1 MTRVGVVGAGP
12 MGRLHAR
19 TVRRLADRGHPCQLV
34 RVFDRHVGRAEVLA
48 AETGAAASDHLDA
61 FAEQVDVVIIAVPAA
76 AHLDLSKAL
85 LDRGLD
91 LLVEKP
97 LAGSVAEAESLIEAA
112 RRADR
117 ILQVGHI
124 EWYNPSWRQAV
135 SQVGTLSRIE
145 VDRLQ
150 PSSTR
155 GRDIDVV
162 QDLMLHDLDWTLRL
176 LGGAVSSLEAWGR
189 CVEADQLDEAEA
201 RIRFESGCVVCL
213 RASRVHRLR
222 RREARIQGSAG
233 FRTADLESGG
243 VESTDRATLCAG
255 KGEGRDSL
263 ESQWLDFLEAIRS
276 RKAPVNDGRVG
287 VDALR
292 WVDRV
297 RDAISTGTGS
307 SSLDDH
313 THLRG

>member
-1 MTRVGVVGAGP
+1 
-12 MGRLHAR
+12 
-19 TVRRLADRGHPCQLV
+19 
-34 RVFDRHVGRAEVLA
+34 
-48 AETGAAASDHLDA
+48 
-61 FAEQVDVVIIAVPAA
+61 
-76 AHLDLSKAL
+76 
-85 LDRGLD
+85 
-91 LLVEKP
+91 
-97 LAGSVAEAESLIEAA
+97 
-112 RRADR
+112 
-117 ILQVGHI
+117 
-124 EWYNPSWRQAV
+124 
-135 SQVGTLSRIE
+135 
-145 VDRLQ
+145 
-150 PSSTR
+150 
-155 GRDIDVV
+155 VV

>member
-12 MGRLHAR
+12 MGRLHAK
-19 TVRRLADRGHPCQLV
+19 TVRRLADLGSGCQLV
-34 RVFDRHVGRAEVLA
+34 RVYDRHLVRAEVLA
-48 AETGAAASDHLDA
+48 AETGAAASNHLDA
-61 FAEQVDVVIIAVPAA
+61 LAEQVDVVIIAVPTA
-76 AHLDLSKAL
+76 AHLKMSKAL

-97 LAGSVAEAESLIEAA
+97 LAGSVAEGESLIEAA
-112 RRADR
+112 RMADR
-117 ILQVGHI
+117 ILQVGHV
-124 EWYNPSWRQAV
+124 EWYNPSWRWAV
-135 SQVGTLSRIE
+135 SQAGTIGRIE

-162 QDLMLHDLDWTLRL
+162 QDLMLHDLDWTMRL
-176 LGGAVSSLEAWGR
+176 LDGGVSELRAWGR

-201 RIRFESGCVVCL
+201 RIQFESGCVVCL
-213 RASRVHRLR
+213 RASRVHRRR

-233 FRTADLESGG
+233 LLTADLESGR
-243 VESTDRATLCAG
+243 VESADGATLCATSG
-255 KGEGRDSL
+255 AGRDSL
-263 ESQWLDFLEAIRS
+263 ESQWLDFLEAVRS

-287 VDALR
+287 VEALR

-297 RDAISTGTGS
+297 RDAIAIGTGTLS
-307 SSLDDH
+307 
-313 THLRG
+313 

>member
-48 AETGAAASDHLDA
+48 AETGAAASNHLDA

>member
-48 AETGAAASDHLDA
+48 AETGAAASNHLDA

-243 VESTDRATLCAG
+243 AESTDRATLCAG

>member
-1 MTRVGVVGAGP
+1 MTRVGVAGAGP
-12 MGRLHAR
+12 MGCLHAR

-34 RVFDRHVGRAEVLA
+34 RVYDRHVGRAEVLA
-48 AETGAAASDHLDA
+48 AETGAAVSNHLDA
-61 FAEQVDVVIIAVPAA
+61 FAEQVDAVIIAVPTA
-76 AHLDLSKAL
+76 AHFDLSKAL

-135 SQVGTLSRIE
+135 SQVGTISRIE

-150 PSSTR
+150 PSSKR
-155 GRDIDVV
+155 GRDVDVV
-162 QDLMLHDLDWTLRL
+162 QDLMLHDLDWTFRL
-176 LGGAVSSLEAWGR
+176 LGGSVSNLEAWGR
-189 CVEADQLDEAEA
+189 CVESDRLDEAEA

-213 RASRVHRLR
+213 RASRVHRVR
-222 RREARIQGSAG
+222 RREARIKGSAG
-233 FRTADLESGG
+233 FLTADLETGG
-243 VESTDRATLCAG
+243 VESTDGVTSCARSG
-255 KGEGRDSL
+255 GGRDSL
-263 ESQWLDFLEAIRS
+263 ESQWLDFLEAVRS

-287 VDALR
+287 VDVLR

-297 RDAISTGTGS
+297 RDLIATGTES
-307 SSLDDH
+307 SSFDDH
-313 THLRG
+313 THFRR

>member
-12 MGRLHAR
+12 MGRLHAK
-19 TVRRLADRGHPCQLV
+19 TVRRLADLGCGCQLV
-34 RVFDRHVGRAEVLA
+34 RVYDRHLVRAEVLA
-48 AETGAAASDHLDA
+48 AETGAAASNHLDA
-61 FAEQVDVVIIAVPAA
+61 LAEQVDVVIIAVPTA
-76 AHLDLSKAL
+76 AHLKLSKAL

-97 LAGSVAEAESLIEAA
+97 LAGSVAEGESLIEAA
-112 RRADR
+112 RMADR
-117 ILQVGHI
+117 ILQVGHV
-124 EWYNPSWRQAV
+124 EWYNPSWRWAV
-135 SQVGTLSRIE
+135 SQAGTIGRIE

-162 QDLMLHDLDWTLRL
+162 QDLMLHDLDWTMRL
-176 LGGAVSSLEAWGR
+176 LGGAVSDLEAWGR
-189 CVEADQLDEAEA
+189 CVEADRLDEAEA
-201 RIRFESGCVVCL
+201 RIRFESGSVVCL
-213 RASRVHRLR
+213 RASRVHRVR
-222 RREARIQGSAG
+222 HREARIKGSAG
-233 FRTADLESGG
+233 FLTADLESGR
-243 VESTDRATLCAG
+243 VESTDGATLCATS
-255 KGEGRDSL
+255 GEGRDSL
-263 ESQWLDFLEAIRS
+263 ESQWLDFLEAVRS

-297 RDAISTGTGS
+297 RDAIATGTGG

-313 THLRG
+313 SHLRR